1 MGPVEAK
8 SAECSEMLD
17 AEGKMRPRL
26 LRLLHHHFSRRRVL
40 HFDPVLRST
49 RDGFCD
55 VIVNLQ
61 PGDVVFRH
69 ACQLGFE
76 GHRLEAAG
84 FALCLRPLP

>member
-1 MGPVEAK
+1 
-8 SAECSEMLD
+8 
-17 AEGKMRPRL
+17 
-26 LRLLHHHFSRRRVL
+26 
-40 HFDPVLRST
+40 
-49 RDGFCD
+49 